1 MSKSDLFAALE
12 SAQNGNDILLIL
24 EAIEALYWLDK
35 IQNKLTLSNSNSWLS
50 KQSSMHLIFVKMVIR
65 FFNS

>member
-35 IQNKLTLSNSNSWLS
+35 KVTE
-50 KQSSMHLIFVKMVIR
+50 
-65 FFNS
+65 